1 MLAVTVAALVL
12 VAGAPPPAQ
21 AQQAHRLIVHALA
34 QAQLGT
40 EKSLFAA
47 DAALLEA
54 RSILEPYDFG
64 RRPSPLSDVGLAV
77 VADHVALA
85 KTGAG
90 RRAWTRTTIAH
101 TRAALR
107 HLRPYR

>member
-1 MLAVTVAALVL
+1 MLAVPVAALVL
-12 VAGAPPPAQ
+12 AAGAPPPAR
-21 AQQAHRLIVHALA
+21 AQQAHRLI
-34 QAQLGT
+34 
-40 EKSLFAA
+40 
-47 DAALLEA
+47 
-54 RSILEPYDFG
+54 
-64 RRPSPLSDVGLAV
+64 

-90 RRAWTRTTIAH
+90 RQAWTQKTIAH